1 MDNTLPHLSG
11 RIDPDWV
18 DALRLI
24 QQTAQAL
31 HIPYVLIGAAARDFW
46 LMAYGLA
53 SQRATRDVDLA
64 LEITGWNR
72 FEALRTSLLTHKTF
86 KPDRM
91 VQRLIFK
98 GYLAIDLLPYGGV
111 EKGTSQISWPPDH
124 TIEMSVLGLADAL
137 KAAKIMRLAES
148 PEPLDMPVATPASI
162 ALLKL
167 LAWDARKH
175 ESSKDAEDFQYLL
188 YYYIDMGNQSHL
200 ENAHIDLFEDIETAS
215 ARLLGRDIAQIAS
228 PSTLQTLGYIL
239 QRETAVGSYAPLIT
253 AMLPRHADED
263 TKQQYLRLLQA
274 LQREL
279 GSPTN

>member
-1 MDNTLPHLSG
+1 MNNTLPHLSG

-31 HIPYVLIGAAARDFW
+31 HIPYVVIGAAARDFW

-72 FEALRTSLLTHKTF
+72 FEELRTSLLTHKTF

-124 TIEMSVLGLADAL
+124 TIEMSVLGLADVL
-137 KAAKIMRLAES
+137 KAARIIRLAES

-215 ARLLGRDIAQIAS
+215 AHLLGRDITAIAS
-228 PSTLQTLGYIL
+228 PTTLTMITRIL
-239 QRETAVGSYAPLIT
+239 DQEIAIGLYAPLLR
-253 AMLPRHADED
+253 AMLPRHTE
-263 TKQQYLRLLQA
+263 THLTQQHLRLLQA
-274 LQREL
+274 LRQEL
-279 GSPTN
+279 DC